1 MPVPFWLRN
10 RPTSTPFRP
19 RPLVAA
25 DGGIESQMAHT
36 KYQVPRSSAPG
47 IQPVTALRFAEPL
60 PSRQLRYHKRL
71 EPHSMRDLIGRTLGN
86 YRIVEKIGE
95 GGMGEVFRARDER
108 LDRDV
113 AIKVLPE
120 HLAEDPKR
128 RERFE
133 REGRA
138 VSSLNHPNICT
149 LHDIGRHDG
158 IEFIVMEYI
167 EGETLARRLERGAL
181 PLEQALQVG
190 IQIGEG
196 LDKAHRQGVVH
207 RDLKPGNIMLT
218 KDGAKLL
225 DFGLAKLRAP
235 AAVVAESALAT
246 EDKPLTAEGTLV
258 GTVQYMAPEQ
268 LEGKEADA
276 RTDVFAFGAVL
287 YEMITGNKAF
297 EGTSQASLI
306 AAIMSSEPRHLS
318 KLQANSPPAL
328 DRTVAKCLAKD
339 PEERWQTARDL
350 VDELQWIDSGAAAE
364 TAVAKPQY
372 RRLALVALLGALVVT
387 AIVWVIRLE
396 PPLTP
401 SPARLHLSLPDG
413 QEIGTKWCPPLV
425 FSPDGSQ
432 LLFLSGHRGEDR
444 QLHLRP
450 INGFEARP
458 LPGTEW
464 AIMPFFSPDGRW
476 IGYFSG
482 GKLRKLSLAGGA
494 PVTICDAP
502 QMVAGAS
509 WGLDDSI
516 VFASAGSGLMK
527 VPAIGGSPEPLTTL
541 QQGEIQHW
549 WPQFLPDGKA
559 IVFTADTK
567 SGFRPATASLETGEH
582 HVLEEL
588 GAGRVARYIPTG
600 HIIYAEGGQ
609 LLAVPFDP
617 VRLELKGTASS
628 VLDGLYTSP
637 TSGLAYFAV
646 SNTGTLAFLPGSQAE
661 VERQLVL
668 VDRQGVGTP
677 LVEERGNFL
686 SPRYSPD
693 GTKVAVGR
701 LMGSGRRE
709 IWVYDLMSGARIRLT
724 TGGDNGMPIWG
735 PDGDRITFWKDFE
748 TIQSK
753 VVGGDEVEELH
764 QSLNPIF
771 PGSWTPE
778 GDVLIFEEIHPETR
792 SDIWVLSEEGEANPW
807 IATEFNEGTP
817 QLSPDGRWL
826 AYVSNESGRYE
837 VYVQAYPGTSEKM
850 TVSTDGG
857 FEPVWSPDGR
867 ELFYS
872 IGGRVMVVSI
882 QTTPVFRSNRPRQLF
897 ESPYI
902 SAATIAVRARTYDVA
917 PDGQHFLMIEGGEE
931 EGANRLH
938 LVLNWFEELERL
950 VPTE

>member
-1 MPVPFWLRN
+1 MP
-10 RPTSTPFRP
+10 
-19 RPLVAA
+19 
-25 DGGIESQMAHT
+25 
-36 KYQVPRSSAPG
+36 
-47 IQPVTALRFAEPL
+47 
-60 PSRQLRYHKRL
+60 
-71 EPHSMRDLIGRTLGN
+71 DLIGRTLGH
-86 YRIVEKIGE
+86 YRIIEKIGE
-95 GGMGEVFRARDER
+95 GGMGVVYRARDER

-113 AIKVLPE
+113 AIKVLPK
-120 HLAEDPKR
+120 HLAKDPKR

-149 LHDIGRHDG
+149 LYDIGQHDG
-158 IEFIVMEYI
+158 IDFIVMEYI
-167 EGETLARRLERGAL
+167 EGETLASRLERGAL
-181 PLEQALQVG
+181 PLERALQVG
-190 IQIGEG
+190 VQIADG
-196 LDKAHRQGVVH
+196 LDKAHRRGIVH

-225 DFGLAKLRAP
+225 DFGLAKLMAP
-235 AAVVAESALAT
+235 DAVVAESALAT

-287 YEMITGNKAF
+287 YEMITDNKAF

-306 AAIMSSEPRHLS
+306 AAIMSSEPRRLS
-318 KLQANSPPAL
+318 KLQANSPAAL

-350 VDELQWIDSGAAAE
+350 VDDLQWIDSGAAAE
-364 TAVAKPQY
+364 TAVVARPQY
-372 RRLALVALLGALVVT
+372 RRLALVALLGALVAT
-387 AIVWVIRLE
+387 AIVWVIRPE
-396 PPLTP
+396 TRSTP

-413 QEIGTKWCPPLV
+413 HEIRTNWSPPFV

-432 LLFLSGHRGEDR
+432 LLFLSWHRGEDR

-464 AIMPFFSPDGRW
+464 AQMPFFSPDGRW
-476 IGYFSG
+476 IGYFSH

-494 PVTICDAP
+494 PVTICDAS
-502 QMVAGAS
+502 MVAGAS

-527 VPAIGGSPEPLTTL
+527 VSAIGGSPEPLTTL
-541 QQGEIQHW
+541 QQGEVQHW

-559 IVFTADTK
+559 IVFTADTM
-567 SGFRPATASLETGEH
+567 SGFRPAIVSLETGEH

-588 GAGRVARYIPTG
+588 GAGRVARYVPSG
-600 HIIYAEGGQ
+600 HIVYAEGGQ

-617 VRLELKGTASS
+617 VRLELTGTASS
-628 VLDGLYTSP
+628 VLDGLHTSP

-646 SNTGTLAFLPGSQAE
+646 SNTGTLAYLPGSQAQ

-677 LVEERGNFL
+677 LVGERGNFL

-701 LMGSGRRE
+701 FLGSGRRDV
-709 IWVYDLMSGARIRLT
+709 WVYDLMSGARIRLT
-724 TGGDNGMPIWG
+724 TGGATGMPIWV

-753 VVGGDEVEELH
+753 VVGADEVEELH
-764 QSLNPIF
+764 RSLNPIF

-778 GDVLIFEEIHPETR
+778 GDVLIFQEMHPETR
-792 SDIWVLSEEGEANPW
+792 GDIWVLSEEGEAKAW
-807 IATEFNEGTP
+807 IATEFSEGYP

-826 AYVSNESGRYE
+826 AYVSNESGEYE
-837 VYVQAYPGTSEKM
+837 VYVQAYPGANEKM

-867 ELFYS
+867 ELFYRT
-872 IGGRVMVVSI
+872 GARVMVVSI
-882 QTTPVFRSNRPRQLF
+882 QTTPVFRTSRPRQLF
-897 ESPYI
+897 EGPYI
-902 SAATIAVRARTYDVA
+902 SSSTIAAIATTYDVA

-931 EGANRLH
+931 EGWNQLH
-938 LVLNWFEELERL
+938 LALNWFEELKRL